1 MGELR
6 TAAVSSRGLQIDI
19 VVPEGIDDPARPSG
33 GNAYDRRIY
42 RELTARGWRV
52 REHAVSGSWPWP
64 DGAAEDAL
72 ARVVSGIRDGAVV
85 LVDGLIASAAPNVLV
100 PETRRLALVVLVH
113 MPLGDGLPE
122 PELAHARIRERAVL
136 ASASAI
142 ITTSSW
148 TRQRLIDIYRLRS
161 ARIHVAEPGADAA
174 TLSPGTASGTELLC
188 VAAVMPHKGHDTLFA
203 SLAIIA
209 DLSWRCVCVGPLDRD
224 PGFVDGLRRR
234 AETDGLADRIR
245 FAGARSP
252 RELDREYAAADVV
265 VHASYAETFGM
276 VVIEALAR
284 GLPVI
289 ATAVGGVPDAL
300 GHTADGRRPGLLVPP
315 RDPHAL
321 SVALS
326 SWLTDGDLRR
336 RLRRAAQERRTS
348 LARWSTTSDRVARV
362 LDRLAAGSG
371 DP

>member
-1 MGELR
+1 MSGQR
-6 TAAVSSRGLQIDI
+6 LQIDI
-19 VVPEGIDDPARPSG
+19 VVPEGIDDVARPSG
-33 GNAYDRRIY
+33 GNAYDRRIC

-52 REHAVSGSWPWP
+52 RQHAVSGSWPEP

-72 ARVVSGIRDGAVV
+72 ARAVSGIPDGAVV
-85 LVDGLIASAAPNVLV
+85 LVDGLIASASPRVLV
-100 PETRRLALVVLVH
+100 PQTRRLELVVLVH
-113 MPLGDGLPE
+113 MPLGDGPPE
-122 PELAHARIRERAVL
+122 PEIAHARIREHAVL

-148 TRQRLIDIYRLRS
+148 TRERLIDIYRLPP

-174 TLSPGTASGTELLC
+174 TLSPGTVSGTELLC
-188 VAAVMPHKGHDTLFA
+188 VAAVMPHKGHDTLLA

-224 PGFVDGLRRR
+224 PRFVERLRRR
-234 AETDGLADRIR
+234 AGMDGLADRIW
-245 FAGARSP
+245 FVGARSP
-252 RELDREYAAADVV
+252 RELDQAYGAADVV
-265 VHASYAETFGM
+265 VHPSNAETFGM

-289 ATAVGGVPDAL
+289 ATAVGGLPDAL

-315 RDPHAL
+315 RDAHAL
-321 SVALS
+321 SAALS
-326 SWLTDGDLRR
+326 SWLTDGDLRT
-336 RLRRAAQERRTS
+336 RLRQAAQERRRT
-348 LARWSTTSDRVARV
+348 LPRWSVTTDQVARA
-362 LDRLAAGSG
+362 LAGATAGRS

>member
-1 MGELR
+1 M
-6 TAAVSSRGLQIDI
+6 SSEGLQIDI
-19 VVPEGIDDPARPSG
+19 VVPDGIDDPARPSG
-33 GNAYDRRIY
+33 GNAYDRRIC

-72 ARVVSGIRDGAVV
+72 ARVVNGIPDGAVV

-100 PETRRLALVVLVH
+100 PPTRRLELVVLVH
-113 MPLGDGLPE
+113 MPLGDGPPE
-122 PELAHARIRERAVL
+122 PELAQARIREHAVL
-136 ASASAI
+136 ASATAV

-148 TRQRLIDIYRLRS
+148 TRQRLIDIYRLPPD
-161 ARIHVAEPGADAA
+161 RIHIAEPGADTASV
-174 TLSPGTASGTELLC
+174 SPGTPSGTELLC
-188 VAAVMPHKGHDTLFA
+188 VAAVMPHKGQDTLLA
-203 SLAIIA
+203 SLVIIA

-224 PGFVDGLRRR
+224 PRFVDQLRRR
-234 AETDGLADRIR
+234 AETDGLADRLW
-245 FAGARSP
+245 FVGARSP
-252 RELDREYAAADVV
+252 TELDRAYAAADVV
-265 VHASYAETFGM
+265 VHPSNAETFGM

-326 SWLTDGDLRR
+326 GWLTDGDVRR
-336 RLRRAAQERRTS
+336 RLRQAAQERRTT
-348 LARWSTTSDRVARV
+348 LTRWSVTTDQVARV
-362 LDRLAAGSG
+362 LAGLTAGRG
-371 DP
+371 DPWHR

>member
-1 MGELR
+1 
-6 TAAVSSRGLQIDI
+6 
-19 VVPEGIDDPARPSG
+19 
-33 GNAYDRRIY
+33 
-42 RELTARGWRV
+42 
-52 REHAVSGSWPWP
+52 
-64 DGAAEDAL
+64 
-72 ARVVSGIRDGAVV
+72 
-85 LVDGLIASAAPNVLV
+85 V
-100 PETRRLALVVLVH
+100 PETRRLALVVLLH
-113 MPLGDGLPE
+113 MPLGDGPPE
-122 PELAHARIRERAVL
+122 PELGHARIRERAVL

-148 TRQRLIDIYRLRS
+148 TRQRLIDIYRLPS
-161 ARIHVAEPGADAA
+161 DRIHVAEPGADAA

-188 VAAVMPHKGHDTLFA
+188 VAAVMPNKGHDTLLA

-234 AETDGLADRIR
+234 AETDGLADRIW

-289 ATAVGGVPDAL
+289 AAAVGGVPDAL

-326 SWLTDGDLRR
+326 SWLNDGDVRR

-348 LARWSTTSDRVARV
+348 LTRWSTTTDQVARV

>member
-188 VAAVMPHKGHDTLFA
+188 VAAVMPHKGHDTLLA

-209 DLSWRCVCVGPLDRD
+209 DPSWRCVCVGPLDRD

-252 RELDREYAAADVV
+252 VSSTGNMPPPTWWFMRPTPRRSAWSSSRPWPADYRSSPPPLVACRMLSV
-265 VHASYAETFGM
+265 TRLM
-276 VVIEALAR
+276 
-284 GLPVI
+284 
-289 ATAVGGVPDAL
+289 GGVLAFWC
-300 GHTADGRRPGLLVPP
+300 RPG
-315 RDPHAL
+315 
-321 SVALS
+321 
-326 SWLTDGDLRR
+326 T
-336 RLRRAAQERRTS
+336 RTHS
-348 LARWSTTSDRVARV
+348 ASPCP
-362 LDRLAAGSG
+362 AG
-371 DP
+371 